1 MNNALSS
8 IILTATLL
16 GSALASAS
24 YLQHRDVTSSVYY
37 TGNSGR
43 AAVSRVTSAQWLE
56 NHQHSNNRVAIG
68 NQGFL
73 IEDQQLATHIYTIA
87 NRLLAQWP
95 GTAPALAI
103 FIQGDRSP
111 LAYGAAT
118 THAREIFINYG
129 VLLHAESED
138 ELAAVIGHE
147 LSHILLEHTKTLDYK
162 NKMRGSVMILGEAR
176 NLYATAD
183 AMSYNQD
190 NQQLDVDPS
199 ISKGLKQSAMQQM
212 VANQLYDSVHASV
225 FSRDNEYDADRLAM
239 DLLVAAGYAPLGL
252 KMSLER
258 MAHSYE
264 LSADI
269 ATQLQDSSK
278 KLLQQQTA
286 QFQQSANPRQ
296 GGGFDYQSALDRLQ
310 HDATQ
315 SSLNIGKSSLLKWTS
330 RSHPV
335 PDKRIEAITNY
346 LYDNFS
352 RSVRRRQATPQSAQ
366 WFKTGA
372 IAELLDHYRAANEA
386 IQALGLGQPD
396 IARRQLQL
404 AVSAPTTNEPYTR
417 YAAYFQRSNEGDS
430 NAIDT
435 LKNLD
440 ASGFVPIYASITSA
454 DALVNAGEL
463 ASAME
468 TASRTESRYGV
479 VAGFYPAKIKVALA
493 AGKRADAEQLAL
505 ACFDAANNNAALAD
519 NCEQVSGV
527 AQPKLLEKGIPGTIN
542 KFGKSLF
549 GGKSSLFGSGK

>member
-1 MNNALSS
+1 MNNAFRR
-8 IILTATLL
+8 IIAATALL
-16 GSALASAS
+16 GSTLASAS
-24 YLQHRDVTSSVYY
+24 YLQHRDVTDSAYY
-37 TGNSGR
+37 TGNSGS
-43 AAVSRVTSAQWLE
+43 AAVVRVTSAQWLQ
-56 NHQHSNNRVAIG
+56 NHQHSNRQTAIG

-73 IEDQQLATHIYTIA
+73 IEDQQLGAQIYAIA
-87 NRLLAQWP
+87 NKLLAQWP
-95 GTAPALAI
+95 GSVPALAI

-118 THAREIFINYG
+118 THAREVFVNYG

-138 ELAAVIGHE
+138 EVAAVIGHE

-162 NKMRGSVMILGEAR
+162 KKMRGSVIILGQAR
-176 NLYATAD
+176 DLYATAD

-190 NQQLDVDPS
+190 SRQLAVDPS
-199 ISKGLKQSAMQQM
+199 VSKGLKQSAMQQM

-269 ATQLQDSSK
+269 AKQLQDSSK
-278 KLLQQQTA
+278 KLLQQQSA
-286 QFQQSANPRQ
+286 QFQHSAKQQ
-296 GGGFDYQSALDRLQ
+296 GIGGFDYQVALDRLQ

-315 SSLNIGKSSLLKWTS
+315 SSLEIGKSSLLKWSS

-335 PDKRIEAITNY
+335 PDKRIEEITNY
-346 LYDNFS
+346 LYDNFP
-352 RSVRRRQATPQSAQ
+352 RSVRRRQAKIQSAQ
-366 WFKTGA
+366 WFKSGA
-372 IAELLDHYRAANEA
+372 IAELLQHYRAANEA
-386 IQALGLGQPD
+386 IQAIGLGQHEQAQ
-396 IARRQLQL
+396 IQQQL
-404 AVSAPTTNEPYTR
+404 AASAPTANEPYTR
-417 YAAYFQRSNEGDS
+417 YTAYFQRSDQGDS
-430 NAIDT
+430 TAIEM

-440 ASGFVPIYASITSA
+440 QSGFVPIYAAITSA

-463 ASAME
+463 APAMA
-468 TASRTESRYGV
+468 TTSRTESRFGS

-493 AGKRADAEQLAL
+493 SGKPAEAEQLAL
-505 ACFDAANNNAALAD
+505 ACFDAANDNAALAD
-519 NCEQVSGV
+519 NCEQVSGI

-549 GGKSSLFGSGK
+549 GGKNSLFGSGK